1 MVRIRHGGV
10 DGGGASPKQ
19 RSLAVSSLVDTSQKD
34 PLLDS
39 GIERYYNPSMM
50 NKETKMIRDTVY
62 VSPFFGHV
70 CRIPAA
76 AVKTYIERDA
86 ALTKLRELGGIH
98 AAPSPAVL
106 KLRAKMLSCKRKIHR
121 EGWYSVIL

>member
-1 MVRIRHGGV
+1 MLRKNACYAKTRCLTRVFV
-10 DGGGASPKQ
+10 GA
-19 RSLAVSSLVDTSQKD
+19 RLYV
-34 PLLDS
+34 
-39 GIERYYNPSMM
+39 MM
-50 NKETKMIRDTVY
+50 TKEMKMIRDTVY

-98 AAPSPAVL
+98 AAPSPAML
-106 KLRAKMLSCKRKIHR
+106 KLRAKMLRCKRKIER

>member
-19 RSLAVSSLVDTSQKD
+19 RSLAVSSLVDMLDKD

-76 AVKTYIERDA
+76 AVKTYIERD
-86 ALTKLRELGGIH
+86 LSLIH
-98 AAPSPAVL
+98 
-106 KLRAKMLSCKRKIHR
+106 I
-121 EGWYSVIL
+121 

>member
-1 MVRIRHGGV
+1 M
-10 DGGGASPKQ
+10 
-19 RSLAVSSLVDTSQKD
+19 KD

-106 KLRAKMLSCKRKIHR
+106 KLRAKMLSCKRKIER

>member
-39 GIERYYNPSMM
+39 GIERYYNRSMM

-106 KLRAKMLSCKRKIHR
+106 KLRAKMLSCKRKIER

>member
-1 MVRIRHGGV
+1 M

-19 RSLAVSSLVDTSQKD
+19 RSLAVSSLVDMFGKD

-39 GIERYYNPSMM
+39 GIERYYNRSMM

-106 KLRAKMLSCKRKIHR
+106 KLRAKMLSCKRKIER
-121 EGWYSVIL
+121 EGWHSVIL